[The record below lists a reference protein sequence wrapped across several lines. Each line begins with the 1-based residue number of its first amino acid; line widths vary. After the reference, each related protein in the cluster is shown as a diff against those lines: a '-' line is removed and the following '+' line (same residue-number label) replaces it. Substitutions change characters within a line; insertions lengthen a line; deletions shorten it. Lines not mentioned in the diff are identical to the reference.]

1 MALDPAERDRRLR
14 TEFEAAK
21 WEQHF
26 DRVLAEGGDYKR
38 SLWWRIS
45 DLDSVAIAREIHR
58 GAQPI
63 RVLEPASGSGGTSL
77 ELARH
82 RAVDSIVLADISIAA
97 LQLART
103 LATGGATPRMHL
115 LQSDAFA
122 LPLADA
128 TFDLTWNIGVIE
140 HYPEARIL
148 ELVGEMLRV
157 TRPGGTVLVGIPNR
171 QSIANLK
178 AALLGS
184 RLSLRQRDPLLA
196 PSARRSVP
204 ARVRSSRRDSL
215 RGQRTLGR
223 STRATRAVV
232 AAHHPAIAAV
242 VSGVPLH
249 PEGGSVCRFRR
260 DAIMMT

>member
-1 MALDPAERDRRLR
+1 MALDPAERDRRRR

-38 SLWWRIS
+38 SLWWRIA

-103 LATGGATPRMHL
+103 LATGESTPRVHL

-128 TFDLTWNIGVIE
+128 TFDLAWNIGVIE
-140 HYPEARIL
+140 HYPEAQIL

-157 TRPGGTVLVGIPNR
+157 TRPGGAVLVGIPNR
-171 QSIANLK
+171 RSIANLK

-184 RLSLRQRDPLLA
+184 RFGRRWLRFVPGYRFDSEILYSRHRLAGLLEHAFGHPVAISFAGSALWVGAPERLVRWSQRIVRQSPLSFLVFLCIRK
-196 PSARRSVP
+196 
-204 ARVRSSRRDSL
+204 
-215 RGQRTLGR
+215 
-223 STRATRAVV
+223 VV
-232 AAHHPAIAAV
+232 
-242 VSGVPLH
+242 
-249 PEGGSVCRFRR
+249 
-260 DAIMMT
+260 